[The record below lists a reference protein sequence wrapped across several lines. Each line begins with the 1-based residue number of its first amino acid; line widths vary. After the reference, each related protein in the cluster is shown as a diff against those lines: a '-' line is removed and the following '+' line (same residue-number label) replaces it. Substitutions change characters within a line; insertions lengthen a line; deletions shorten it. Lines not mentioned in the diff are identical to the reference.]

1 MQDHQRALLL
11 DRRCA
16 WCAEPARLGVLL
28 RGEACEHCGRTS
40 PSADATEL
48 EGVLGAVQ
56 SKWKAKRAWAY
67 GGLAVGTLVT
77 GWFPLVSSLLM
88 VATLIYLRVAL
99 LRQPMNWFGPARRFT
114 ARFALRMWLLVVGIG
129 AFAIAE
135 LSTFVPFA
143 SAPLKAAISVASI
156 GLFTEVAVAYLGS
169 RLRREA
175 SEDPSL
181 QWHEW
186 ALPAGL
192 LTILLGMGAAAAA
205 VVIAI
210 VKLLS
215 GVMP

>member
-1 MQDHQRALLL
+1 MQDHQRSLLL

-40 PSADATEL
+40 PTAEAGEL
-48 EGVLGAVQ
+48 DGVLEAVQ

-77 GWFPLVSSLLM
+77 GWFPIASSVLM
-88 VATLIYLRVAL
+88 VGVLIYLRVAL
-99 LRQPMNWFGPARRFT
+99 LRQPMNWFGPTRRFT
-114 ARFALRMWLLVVGIG
+114 ARFALQLWLLVVGVG
-129 AFAIAE
+129 AFAVAE
-135 LSTFVPFA
+135 LSTFIPFA

-175 SEDPSL
+175 SADSSL

-186 ALPAGL
+186 ALPAAL
-192 LTILLGMGAAAAA
+192 LTALVGLGAAAAA
-205 VVIAI
+205 VVISL
-210 VKLLS
+210 VNLVS
-215 GVMP
+215 